1 MAVTKTEGARH
12 EKRRDRRLP
21 AGDDGTP
28 MSPTLALQVEFLKLA
43 TLITRPMRE
52 IVAVPNGLSIDD
64 IKIML
69 CLGDQGALT
78 GREISDLVALSTMA
92 ASRSIAHLDE
102 LGWLIRREETRDK
115 RRRPVALSEKGL
127 KAHRSILAS
136 ISKVADMV
144 FGGFSQLE
152 QFALATALERIESSL
167 GEIDHPPDLIGDDQ
181 AGCQDQ

>member
-1 MAVTKTEGARH
+1 MAVTKTSARR
-12 EKRRDRRLP
+12 EQRRDRPL
-21 AGDDGTP
+21 ANDDGTL
-28 MSPTLALQVEFLKLA
+28 MSPSLALQVEFLKLA

-69 CLGDQGALT
+69 CLGDRGALT

-102 LGWLIRREETRDK
+102 LGWLVRHQETRDK
-115 RRRPVALSEKGL
+115 RRRPVALSQRGL

-152 QFALATALERIESSL
+152 QIALANALARIEQTL
-167 GEIDHPPDLIGDDQ
+167 GEIDHPPDLIGDDE
-181 AGCQDQ
+181 ADCQHQ